1 MSHRLRYR
9 TLDFHSAAFP
19 SFRDALQNG
28 PQSSEFIRQ
37 GFIFESLR
45 NPASKIKRG
54 LRVGPRFP
62 GRYAALA
69 WICRAPL
76 LACNRRAQAAKGRS
90 SMREVQTEIRTMRE
104 IQEAHDK
111 KAQRPLQ

>member
-1 MSHRLRYR
+1 
-9 TLDFHSAAFP
+9 LDLP
-19 SFRDALQNG
+19 
-28 PQSSEFIRQ
+28 
-37 GFIFESLR
+37 
-45 NPASKIKRG
+45 
-54 LRVGPRFP
+54 
-62 GRYAALA
+62 
-69 WICRAPL
+69 APL